1 MLDPNGF
8 FTVQDVVVSARE
20 RVPLPRTETGSVTN
34 AGEFIEEYET
44 FLPEIAQGSSST
56 ATGSKS
62 KIPYRD
68 DINLKIIASRTH
80 SGDFAAIKIVDL
92 GPIPND
98 PGVGLYGGG
107 SLLLSSGGKL
117 LRYGD

>member
-8 FTVQDVVVSARE
+8 FTVQGVNVVRE
-20 RVPLPRTETGSVTN
+20 RIPLPRSQQGSATN
-34 AGEFIEEYET
+34 GGEFLEEYET
-44 FLPEIAQGSSST
+44 FLPEIAPGSTLT

-62 KIPYRD
+62 RIPYRD
-68 DINLKIIASRTH
+68 DINLKVAVSRTH
-80 SGDFAAIKIVDL
+80 SSDFIAVRIIDM

-107 SLLLSSGGKL
+107 SLLLSNGGKL